1 VLHTFPLPIGLL
13 YLGVNYSMG
22 QERERDVVVVGAGPA
37 GATAA
42 TVLAQ
47 KGYDVLLL
55 DRNDFPRDKTC
66 GDGIPAGAIEIMIRL
81 GMADKIQRAEQRGEF
96 YPLEKVRIYSPK
108 GKMLQADLKDGDLGG
123 RSYVAPRMYFD
134 AVIQQQAV
142 ESGADFKQAFVKEP
156 LLENGRVVGV
166 QAQLNGDVKEIRSKV
181 VIGADGVT
189 SSIARTLRPK
199 EQQHNDSHRAVALR
213 AYIHDI
219 EENPHEVEFYLYDEI
234 LPGYA
239 WIFPA
244 GKNMANIGLGMRL
257 DVFRKN
263 NYNLKNMLQIF
274 LDMPQIKNRLKRG
287 GELDGIK
294 TWQLNFGSQ
303 KQLQH
308 AYDGALLVGD
318 AAGFIN
324 PLTGGGIHNGMISAR
339 LAAETIDEA
348 LKNGNTSQQELKI
361 YEQRCHDAM
370 WDSMRRSYFI
380 QRWVLRFPSIADI
393 FFSYAGE
400 DGVLAKT
407 FLDKL

>member
-1 VLHTFPLPIGLL
+1 
-13 YLGVNYSMG
+13 MG
-22 QERERDVVVVGAGPA
+22 QERERDVIVVGAGPA
-37 GATAA
+37 GATTA
-42 TVLAQ
+42 TILAQ

-55 DRNDFPRDKTC
+55 DRDNFPRDKTC
-66 GDGIPAGAIEIMIRL
+66 GDAIPAGAIELMTRL
-81 GMADKIQRAEQRGEF
+81 GMGNKIQKAVERGEF
-96 YPLEKVRIYSPK
+96 YPLEKIRIYSPK
-108 GKMLQADLKDGDLGG
+108 GKMLQARLKEGNEGG

-142 ESGADFKQAFVKEP
+142 ESGAEFIQALVKEP
-156 LLENGRVVGV
+156 LVENGRVVGV

-181 VIGADGVT
+181 VVGADGVT
-189 SSIARTLRPK
+189 SAIARALRPK
-199 EQQHNDSHRAVALR
+199 EKQHVDAHRAVALR

-219 EENPHEVEFYLYDEI
+219 EEYPHEVEFYLYDEI

-239 WIFPA
+239 WIFPT

-257 DVFRKN
+257 DIFRKN
-263 NYNLKNMLQIF
+263 NYNLKKMLQIF
-274 LDMPQIKNRLKRG
+274 LEMPQIKNRLKRG
-287 GELDGIK
+287 GELKDIK

-339 LAAETIDEA
+339 LAGETIDEA
-348 LKNGNTSQQELKI
+348 LKSGNTSRQELKI

-370 WDSMRRSYFI
+370 WDSMRRSYLI
-380 QRWVLRFPSIADI
+380 QRWVLRFPSIADV

-400 DGVLAKT
+400 DGALAKT
-407 FLDKL
+407 FLEKL